1 MSKTKVEIIYQD
13 DDIIVVNK
21 PAGVSVT
28 KDRSGDDQLTDILA
42 DQLEP
47 AVCSQLRLVHRLEK
61 DTSGV
66 MVLAKNVEAQTKFTT
81 YFEKREVKKT
91 YLAIVTG
98 FVPGRQGTIN
108 APLTRD
114 PKNPA
119 LMCIA
124 KKKGKAAVT
133 DWQLLADFGSVALLA
148 VNPLTGRTHQIR
160 VHLPSIA
167 LPLAIDPLY
176 GSSRPLFLSDF
187 KSGYRLAKGQTEK
200 PLIERLTLHAYQLVI
215 PAEPVL
221 SGPVPSTVE
230 GVEGTE
236 IRPDPWLRPEASCF
250 VAGLDKKF
258 AACLKMLTKY
268 NPKGPNAFLNPDNFS
283 KIINTQRLY

>member
-13 DDIIVVNK
+13 DDIIVINK
-21 PAGVSVT
+21 PSGASVTNDRAGVP
-28 KDRSGDDQLTDILA
+28 QLVDFLA

-47 AVCSQLRLVHRLEK
+47 AVCSQLRLVHRPDK

-66 MVLAKNVEAQTKFTT
+66 TILAKNTETQSVFSS
-81 YFEKREVKKT
+81 YFEKKLVKKT
-91 YLAIVTG
+91 YLAFVTG
-98 FVPGRQGTIN
+98 FVPGRQGSIDAT
-108 APLTRD
+108 LTRNR
-114 PKNPA
+114 KNPA

-124 KKKGKAAVT
+124 KKKGKAAIT

-148 VNPLTGRTHQIR
+148 VNPLTCRTHQIR

-187 KSGYRLAKGQTEK
+187 KSNYRLAKDQIEK

-215 PAEPVL
+215 PTL
-221 SGPVPSTVE
+221 
-230 GVEGTE
+230 TE
-236 IRPDPWLRPEASCF
+236 IRPDCF

-268 NPKGPNAFLNPDNFS
+268 NPKGLNAFINPDNFS